1 MAISMVTQA
10 ETTTLESIKIKLL
23 FSQIDIKIDK
33 LLSEHI
39 SLHDK
44 NMYGYSQQLNTMKTV
59 LCIYN
64 VCFEIFSNSVSA
76 SCSEFWW

>member
-23 FSQIDIKIDK
+23 FSQIDKKIDK
-33 LLSEHI
+33 ILREHI

-44 NMYGYSQQLNTMKTV
+44 NMYGYSQQLNTTF